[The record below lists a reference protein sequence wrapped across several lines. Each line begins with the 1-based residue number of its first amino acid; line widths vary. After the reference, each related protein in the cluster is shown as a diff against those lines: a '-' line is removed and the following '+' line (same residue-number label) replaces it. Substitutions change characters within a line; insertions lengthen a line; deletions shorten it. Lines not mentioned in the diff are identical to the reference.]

1 MAYFR
6 TFSPVVDG
14 SETALI
20 DDATG
25 VEIFRYN
32 HVQLSMM
39 LTPEEAHNASTL
51 CLQARIRGGWRGDI
65 FKPVEYDICNPE
77 EYNVTKANND

>member
-14 SETALI
+14 SETALV

-39 LTPEEAHNASTL
+39 LTPEEADHATTL

-65 FKPVEYDICNPE
+65 FNPE